1 MQIAGTAELFARRTA
16 PPGSKPGTWVL
27 PPDTH
32 PTSIRALIYHEARS
46 EERIIT
52 SSAELEAA
60 ANAPGV
66 TWIEI
71 QGLGDGAML
80 YWLRDALGVHPLA
93 VSDLANTGQ
102 RPKFEDYGE
111 RDLIITQLVLANDD
125 EDVSIEQASIV
136 VGPGW
141 VVSVLER
148 PLDVF
153 EPIRERIQSGS
164 AMICRMGHDFL
175 AYTLLDAVIDSYF
188 PFVEQVGEVLNDIEE
203 GVTGRPNQHALNQ
216 LHAVRRTLLTVHR
229 VMWRQRDALTQI
241 MRDERSPFGE
251 AVRVYLRDLLDHAM
265 QVLDAIETY
274 REIGVGLSDLYYSSV
289 SNRLNEVM
297 RTLTVIST
305 IFIPLTFL
313 VGVYGMNF
321 DNMPELRTRWG
332 YYVLWVVMV
341 AIAAGLLYGF
351 HRRGWLARTGR
362 PARDDDDNDDD
373 NDA

>member
-1 MQIAGTAELFARRTA
+1 
-16 PPGSKPGTWVL
+16 
-27 PPDTH
+27 
-32 PTSIRALIYHEARS
+32 
-46 EERIIT
+46 
-52 SSAELEAA
+52 
-60 ANAPGV
+60 
-66 TWIEI
+66 
-71 QGLGDGAML
+71 
-80 YWLRDALGVHPLA
+80 
-93 VSDLANTGQ
+93 
-102 RPKFEDYGE
+102 
-111 RDLIITQLVLANDD
+111 
-125 EDVSIEQASIV
+125 
-136 VGPGW
+136 
-141 VVSVLER
+141 
-148 PLDVF
+148 
-153 EPIRERIQSGS
+153 
-164 AMICRMGHDFL
+164 MICRMGHDFL

>member
-1 MQIAGTAELFARRTA
+1 MQIAGTAHLFGHRRP
-16 PPGSKPGTWVL
+16 PPGSRPGTWAL
-27 PPDTH
+27 PSDTH
-32 PTSIRALIYHEARS
+32 ATVIRALIFGDGRY
-46 EERIIT
+46 EERVIT
-52 SSAELEAA
+52 SASELEAA
-60 ANAPGV
+60 ASAAGT

-71 QGLGDGAML
+71 EGFGDGSVL
-80 YWLRDALGVHPLA
+80 HWLRDALGVHPLA
-93 VSDLANTGQ
+93 VSDLANSGQ

-125 EDVSIEQASIV
+125 EDVSIEQASLV

-153 EPIRERIQSGS
+153 APIRERIHSGN
-164 AMICRMGHDFL
+164 AMICRMAQDFL
-175 AYTLLDAVIDSYF
+175 AYALLDAVIDSYF
-188 PFVEQVGEVLNDIEE
+188 PFVELVGEVLNDIEDE
-203 GVTGRPNQHALNQ
+203 VTSRPNQRSLNQ
-216 LHAVRRTLLTVHR
+216 LHAVRRTLLSVHR
-229 VMWRQRDALTQI
+229 MMWRQRDAISQI
-241 MRDERSPFGE
+241 MRDERSPFGDS
-251 AVRVYLRDLLDHAM
+251 VRVYLRDLLDHAM
-265 QVLDAIETY
+265 QVLDSIETF

-332 YYVLWVVMV
+332 YYALWAVMIG
-341 AIAAGLLYGF
+341 IAAALLYWF
-351 HRRGWLARTGR
+351 RRRGWLERTGR
-362 PARDDDDNDDD
+362 PSPGDDGDDE
-373 NDA
+373 